1 MKAGLSVRTI
11 SIATDIPPTSVHR
24 AMRAVARAEA
34 KREIAVLKIM
44 EVFLEKAQRRRSKGR
59 GSPISARPY

>member
-1 MKAGLSVRTI
+1 MCCIGDS
-11 SIATDIPPTSVHR
+11 PTSVHR

-44 EVFLEKAQRRRSKGR
+44 EVFLKKAQRGRSKGR
-59 GSPISARPY
+59 GSPISARP